1 MTVRKLHC
9 PARLSTGFTLIEI
22 LVALAIFA
30 IMAVM
35 SYRALAVLLDS
46 RTQLNS
52 ETEKWRNCAIFF
64 TRVESDLQSLLNR
77 PVRSADDLVA
87 APISVNPDNLAES
100 TLSLTRAGY
109 AQAEGTLLAPQRVGY
124 RLRDGRVEMLL
135 WSHLDAAPRATPQVF
150 TVLPN
155 VSDFKLRLLDARGNW
170 QARWPV
176 VDNQS
181 GSPANEVAPALV
193 EMSVTLNSGETI
205 TRLFAMRGGL

>member
-1 MTVRKLHC
+1 MRL
-9 PARLSTGFTLIEI
+9 ARRVGGFTLIEI

-77 PVRSADDLVA
+77 SVRSADDLVA
-87 APISVNPDNLAES
+87 APLSVNPDNQAES
-100 TLSLTRAGY
+100 TLTLTRAGY

-150 TVLPN
+150 PALPN
-155 VSDFKLRLLDARGNW
+155 VSDFKVRLLDARANW
-170 QARWPV
+170 QTRWPM
-176 VDNQS
+176 VDNQT
-181 GSPANEVAPALV
+181 GSSAKEVAPELV
-193 EMSVTLNSGETI
+193 EMSVTLKSGETI
-205 TRLFAMRGGL
+205 TRLFAMRSAL